1 MLANIKANERT
12 EKDEAED
19 EDDQK
24 DDEGSGSILMCSGV
38 GMYVASTKE
47 EQRLSLE
54 VVWTMEEERESRE
67 KILGGPALSR

>member
-1 MLANIKANERT
+1 M
-12 EKDEAED
+12 
-19 EDDQK
+19 
-24 DDEGSGSILMCSGV
+24 MCSGV